1 MNTFFYFIKKI
12 LNLIRY
18 IPLLFFL
25 YSCEKNNEY
34 TVSVEVLP
42 VESGSIDF
50 INKFY
55 GENDDVHLKAFP
67 NEHYEFDFWSGDM
80 SSNQTEINFKINR
93 NVRIT
98 ANFKMIDSDNDG
110 VPDKDDLCP
119 DTDIGIEVNE
129 SGCSQENNDYDNDGI
144 INKFDNC
151 PETLENTTV
160 NEYGCSFIVLDDN
173 QKTLKAESFA
183 KDYTDTVIL
192 FNGDSILIVDDWKSL
207 RSLGPSS
214 YKRDV
219 KIVTTFVEEMR
230 EFCSL
235 PCKISDDFDMSTW
248 DLSNVKSMFFTFW
261 NTNGFNQDISDWDV
275 SKVESMEGV
284 FFHAYNLNVDV
295 SKWDVSNVISMKRMF
310 RGAFYANPDVSQWD
324 VSKVTNMLEMF
335 HGTDIAQDLKNWDV
349 SNVTNMEKMFYDA
362 KYFNQD
368 LSIWDVGNVTECNS
382 FYENTESWSLPKP
395 SFIKCNPDG

>member
-1 MNTFFYFIKKI
+1 MNTFFYFIKNT

-25 YSCEKNNEY
+25 FSCEKNNEY

-50 INKFY
+50 LNKFY
-55 GENDDVHLKAFP
+55 NENDDVYLKAFP
-67 NEHYEFDFWSGDM
+67 NEHYEFDFWSGDV
-80 SSNQTEINFKINR
+80 SSNQTEINFKINH

-119 DTDIGIEVNE
+119 DTDIGVEVNE
-129 SGCSQENNDYDNDGI
+129 SGCSHENNDYDNDGI
-144 INKFDNC
+144 FNKFDNC
-151 PETLENTTV
+151 PETPENTTV
-160 NEYGCSFIVLDDN
+160 NEYGCSFVVLDDN
-173 QKTLKAESFA
+173 QKTLKAESFS

-248 DLSNVKSMFFTFW
+248 DLSNVKLMFFTFW

-335 HGTDIAQDLKNWDV
+335 YGTDIAQDLKNWDV